1 MESGRHTDDQAAR
14 TGITSM
20 PVAVPPVVP
29 VSPAP
34 VGPSYA
40 ERYLGLVNSIAR
52 RLGRKLPPTVE
63 TDDLISDGA
72 IGLLRALGR
81 YDPGRGVRFAT
92 YAQHR
97 IRGAML
103 DGLRARD
110 PLPRTVR
117 RAQKSLG
124 ADSDGIAPPSGILL
138 VDLDHALGLPAD
150 DSEGPEEV
158 AVEADLRRRVLD
170 ALPLLPPRDRQV
182 LVWRYIR
189 GRTLRDT
196 AEHLALSATRTI
208 EIQERALQRLRR
220 YLDGQPMLLD
230 RRRRSMRTPAPFV
243 SARAE
248 QEAGGRDANR
258 RGAPQGERV
267 S

>member
-1 MESGRHTDDQAAR
+1 
-14 TGITSM
+14 
-20 PVAVPPVVP
+20 
-29 VSPAP
+29 
-34 VGPSYA
+34 
-40 ERYLGLVNSIAR
+40 
-52 RLGRKLPPTVE
+52 
-63 TDDLISDGA
+63 
-72 IGLLRALGR
+72 
-81 YDPGRGVRFAT
+81 
-92 YAQHR
+92 
-97 IRGAML
+97 ML

-117 RAQKSLG
+117 RAQKGLG

-158 AVEADLRRRVLD
+158 AVEADLRRRVRD

-182 LVWRYIR
+182 LVWRYIL

-243 SARAE
+243 SARPE

-258 RGAPQGERV
+258 RSAPQGERV